1 MKKLAILLLLFTI
14 ILLPTTNYVF
24 ADKTKEEIK
33 TSAVHIGEKLNYAIK
48 WNNLLAAK
56 MSLQTEK
63 ATKENKPFY
72 RLELKLATVGL
83 ARDLFEL
90 NNHYTAFVDTK
101 TNLPTVVERQLQ
113 QGTKPEQ
120 SVLIYDQEKH
130 TVKVANEK
138 PITIVPKTH
147 DLSSILWAI
156 RTASLNPEGER
167 IALFNASDK
176 KTSFIEV
183 ALGNVAEINSPS
195 GKTTARELIVRLED
209 QEKVISDKYSIRIW
223 VSEDKQRIPL
233 LITAT
238 PSFGKVTIELLKSD
252 EEETANK

>member
-1 MKKLAILLLLFTI
+1 MKKLVILLLLFTI

-24 ADKTKEEIK
+24 ADKTKEVVK
-33 TSAVHIGEKLNYAIK
+33 ASALQIGEKLNYAIK
-48 WNNLLAAK
+48 WNGLLAAK

-83 ARDLFEL
+83 ARDIFEL

-101 TNLPTVVERQLQ
+101 TNLPTIVERQLQ

-120 SVLIYDQEKH
+120 SILIYDQEKH

-138 PITIVPKTH
+138 PIAILPKTQ

-156 RTASLNPEGER
+156 RTASLNPDGER

-183 ALGNVAEINSPS
+183 ALGSLEEINSPT

-209 QEKVISDKYSIRIW
+209 QEKVLSDKYSIRVW
-223 VSEDKQRIPL
+223 VSDDKQRIPL
-233 LITAT
+233 LITAK